1 MIRVTVSSLII
12 FITTVFEV
20 EAFHPQQVSN
30 TRVLFDARASKG
42 GKEKALFSND
52 GNDVV
57 VEVED
62 VEQSEEELKFLEKA
76 LQICEDRNIQF
87 ECIKNARDLSSVNN
101 SPICSNRVI
110 RMGKV
115 SDSSNSDKDILFNT
129 LGIKT
134 FIDLRSPTELKEDEK
149 INDCTTF
156 GDFVTLVWRPS
167 KVSKRDRVKEK
178 GVNAHWKSGE
188 EFGSVTSENDM
199 GLVNCCE
206 LSLEQDLKNRKERH
220 FVSLMDELKYARG
233 TLSIMRKRD
242 IFRAVIQSPGAIFS
256 KRVRESVKGLFLD
269 EINDGGLLMLNELMM
284 RMGAPGIKYVLDIIS
299 DKDRHPVA
307 FYCTAGKDRTG
318 IIAAL
323 ILSLVGVP
331 IEDIVEDYS
340 LSANVY
346 AEINDHKAMVGALSQ
361 RNLNPKTFLG
371 APPKVMEETLISIKD
386 NYGSVEGYLDWIG
399 FGQEQREK
407 LKAALLS

>member
-1 MIRVTVSSLII
+1 MIRITVLPLFI
-12 FITTVFEV
+12 FIFIPFKA
-20 EAFHPQQVSN
+20 EAFNQLQLPK
-30 TRVLFDARASKG
+30 TRVVFAAGTSKT
-42 GKEKALFSND
+42 GKSRLLHDK
-52 GNDVV
+52 NDVV
-57 VEVED
+57 ADVED
-62 VEQSEEELKFLEKA
+62 IEQSEEELNFLA
-76 LQICEDRNIQF
+76 NTSQICEVRNIEF
-87 ECIKNARDLSSVNN
+87 ECIKNARDLSTVNN
-101 SPICSNRVI
+101 SPILQNRVI

-115 SDSSNSDKDILFNT
+115 SDSSSNDKDMLFNT

-199 GLVNCCE
+199 GLVNCCDIP
-206 LSLEQDLKNRKERH
+206 LDKDVKNRKERH
-220 FVSLMDELKYARG
+220 FVSLMDELKYVRG

-242 IFRAVIQSPGAIFS
+242 ILRAILQSPGAIVS
-256 KRVRESVKGLFLD
+256 KRVRESVKSLFLD
-269 EINDGGLLMLNELMM
+269 EINDGGLPMLNELMM
-284 RMGAPGIKYVLDIIS
+284 RMGAPGIKYVLEIIS

-318 IIAAL
+318 IITAL

-331 IEDIVEDYS
+331 TVDIVEDYS

-346 AEINDHKAMVGALSQ
+346 AQINDHKAMVGALSQ
-361 RNLNPKTFLG
+361 RNLDPRTFLG
-371 APPKVMEETLISIKD
+371 APPKVMEETLILIKE

-399 FGQEQREK
+399 FGQEHREK

>member
-1 MIRVTVSSLII
+1 MIRVTASFLIT
-12 FITTVFEV
+12 FITVSTVEGFY
-20 EAFHPQQVSN
+20 PQQISN
-30 TRVLFDARASKG
+30 NRVVLNNQISNVRKSRLSYDA
-42 GKEKALFSND
+42 
-52 GNDVV
+52 NDVV
-57 VEVED
+57 AEVGD
-62 VEQSEEELKFLEKA
+62 VEQTEEELKILQRA
-76 LQICEDRNIQF
+76 SQICDERNIKF

-101 SPICSNRVI
+101 SPIHANRVI

-115 SDSSNSDKDILFNT
+115 SDSTSTDKDMLFNT

-156 GDFVTLVWRPS
+156 GDFITLVWRPS
-167 KVSKRDRVKEK
+167 KVSNRDRVKEK

-199 GLVNCCE
+199 GLVNCCDGVVI
-206 LSLEQDLKNRKERH
+206 SQDAKTRKERH
-220 FVSLMDELKYARG
+220 FVSLMDEFKYVRG
-233 TLSIMRKRD
+233 TLSVMRKRD
-242 IFRAVIQSPGAIFS
+242 IFRALLKSPGAIFS
-256 KRVRESVKGLFLD
+256 KRVRQSVKDVFLD
-269 EINDGGLLMLNELMM
+269 EINDGGLPMLNELMM

-299 DKDRHPVA
+299 DEDRHPVA

-318 IIAAL
+318 IISAL

-331 IEDIVEDYS
+331 AEDIVEDYS

-346 AEINDHKAMVGALSQ
+346 AQINDHKAMVGALSQ